1 MTDTSTSAN
10 QAVPLIRFTDVS
22 KSFGGAQ
29 ALRDISF
36 EIRPGT
42 VHGLV
47 GANGAGKSTLIRC
60 LAGVNPPD
68 SGSIEIDGELVDIP
82 NPQAAGEL
90 GLAFIHQEMSLIPGW
105 DVLRNMSLGMPLV
118 TAGGLIDW
126 RPMRTKALAVA
137 ERLGFSFPLSRQVDD
152 LSTAD
157 QWLVLIGRALMAD
170 ARLIAMDE
178 PTASLSAREAER
190 LHAIIRDLVASG
202 ATVIFVSHRLDEVT
216 DLCDDITVFRDG
228 TVTRRVVGERLR
240 KAELVSAIVGKD
252 LEIPDHGR
260 DVIDRGDEV
269 LRISGVGDGRMV
281 KDASLVV
288 NAGEV
293 VGIGGLVGSGRSEL
307 IKAVYGAS
315 RFTTGSVSFDG
326 KNVAFRHPSEA
337 VAAGF
342 GLVPEERRAEGLFLD
357 ESIAFNI
364 NLARLDSLVVSRLLP
379 FLRLSRGRSRAQ
391 AVANQVTVKAR
402 SVSALAGTLSG
413 GNQQKVAIA
422 RWLIDPPRV
431 LILDEPSRGVDVGAR
446 AEVH

>member
-170 ARLIAMDE
+170 ARLI
-178 PTASLSAREAER
+178 
-190 LHAIIRDLVASG
+190 
-202 ATVIFVSHRLDEVT
+202 
-216 DLCDDITVFRDG
+216 
-228 TVTRRVVGERLR
+228 
-240 KAELVSAIVGKD
+240 
-252 LEIPDHGR
+252 
-260 DVIDRGDEV
+260 
-269 LRISGVGDGRMV
+269 
-281 KDASLVV
+281 
-288 NAGEV
+288 
-293 VGIGGLVGSGRSEL
+293 
-307 IKAVYGAS
+307 
-315 RFTTGSVSFDG
+315 
-326 KNVAFRHPSEA
+326 
-337 VAAGF
+337 
-342 GLVPEERRAEGLFLD
+342 
-357 ESIAFNI
+357 
-364 NLARLDSLVVSRLLP
+364 
-379 FLRLSRGRSRAQ
+379 
-391 AVANQVTVKAR
+391 
-402 SVSALAGTLSG
+402 
-413 GNQQKVAIA
+413 
-422 RWLIDPPRV
+422 
-431 LILDEPSRGVDVGAR
+431 
-446 AEVH
+446 